1 MLKLTDLRKT
11 TRRVVKDD
19 DLRVVYPRFLRDRGL
34 GPRIELATR
43 YLEKM
48 VGHARRELDQEV
60 VAQLFG
66 DHKLARCIIGCLA
79 ASYRYR
85 ARSFSDVV
93 APELVAKL
101 AAQGITAPLDLR
113 LWLYRRANQ
122 ALPGF
127 VGGEERAP
135 FLRLVGS
142 ELGTAPEEIETLIGL
157 DDPAQA
163 ILTRVGPI
171 PTADDVRARYNY
183 EVAAALLANAAS
195 VHVWL
200 AAKPRESPAIR
211 LLAEQLGVS
220 ITLTNRELTLAGR
233 QDALNGWA
241 RHGARIVRLLSL
253 LLMGAL
259 PARKAEALVH
269 APDGRQWLFRL
280 DAETLGFLCGDAERE
295 RERVAPID
303 LRAWAEA
310 FGRADALL
318 AEFAHLRRA
327 GAEENWAGGWALRR
341 AGEPLIFA
349 DGIIPI
355 LFQAVRG
362 EQRVALALAPSMEPE
377 IDVSRAARV
386 PVVQLRFAEGEP
398 ELWDAV
404 ELTGAGSVP
413 TLVYRARGDLETLPA
428 LLDQATDCVERA
440 SNTAQLEA
448 LFEEARAAGVLTETA
463 LAERL
468 RCAEDEVADRL
479 MAPALEAARQAR
491 GLQYVEGFGLC
502 TGAVLLRARAAAEDV
517 AILRER
523 ADGPARVVR
532 ALGRRLREVTGASE
546 GIECLI
552 AYLGAA

>member
-19 DLRVVYPRFLRDRGL
+19 DLRVVYPRFLRDRSL

-66 DHKLARCIIGCLA
+66 DHKLARCIIACLA
-79 ASYRYR
+79 VSYRYR
-85 ARSFSDVV
+85 VRSFCEVV

-101 AAQGITAPLDLR
+101 AAQGISAPLELR
-113 LWLYRRANQ
+113 LWLYRRANS

-135 FLRLVGS
+135 FLRLAGS
-142 ELGTAPEEIETLIGL
+142 ELGIAPEDIETLIGL

-163 ILTRVGPI
+163 MLTRIGPI

-195 VHVWL
+195 VRVTL
-200 AAKPRESPAIR
+200 ASKPRDPAAIR
-211 LLAEQLGVS
+211 LLADHLDVS

-241 RHGARIVRLLSL
+241 RHGARVVRLLSTL
-253 LLMGAL
+253 LVAGL

-280 DAETLGFLCGDAERE
+280 DAETLGYLGGDAERE
-295 RERVAPID
+295 RVTPVD
-303 LRAWAEA
+303 LRAWAGA
-310 FGRADALL
+310 FGRADTLL
-318 AEFAHLRRA
+318 AEFAQLRRA
-327 GAEENWAGGWALRR
+327 GVEENWAGGWALRR
-341 AGEPLIFA
+341 ATEPLIST
-349 DGIIPI
+349 DGITPI

-362 EQRVALALAPSMEPE
+362 DQRVAVTLAPKMEPA
-377 IDVSRAARV
+377 IAVSRAART
-386 PVVQLRFAEGEP
+386 PMIRLRFAEGDP
-398 ELWDAV
+398 ELWDTV
-404 ELTGAGSVP
+404 EMSEASSAP
-413 TLVYRARGDLETLPA
+413 TLVYRVRGDLQTLPA
-428 LLDQATDCVERA
+428 LLNQATERVERE
-440 SNTAQLEA
+440 SNAAQLEA
-448 LFEEARAAGVLTETA
+448 LFEEARTAGVLTETA

-468 RCAEDEVADRL
+468 RCGEDEVAERL
-479 MAPALEAARQAR
+479 AAPALEVARQAR
-491 GLQYVEGFGLC
+491 GLQYIEGFGLC
-502 TGAVLLRARAAAEDV
+502 TAAVMTRARAAAEDV

-523 ADGPARVVR
+523 ADGAARVVR

>member
-19 DLRVVYPRFLRDRGL
+19 DLRVVYPRFLRDRSL
-34 GPRIELATR
+34 APRIELATR

-66 DHKLARCIIGCLA
+66 DHKLARCIIACLA

-85 ARSFSDVV
+85 ARSFGEVV
-93 APELVAKL
+93 APELVTKL
-101 AAQGITAPLDLR
+101 AAQGITAPLELR
-113 LWLYRRANQ
+113 LWLYRRANET
-122 ALPGF
+122 LPGF

-135 FLRLVGS
+135 FLRLAGD
-142 ELGTAPEEIETLIGL
+142 ELGIAPEEIETLIGL

-163 ILTRVGPI
+163 MLTRIGPI
-171 PTADDVRARYNY
+171 PSVEDVRARYNY
-183 EVAAALLANAAS
+183 EVAAALLANAANI
-195 VHVWL
+195 HVML
-200 AAKPRESPAIR
+200 ASKPRDPTAIR
-211 LLAEQLGVS
+211 LLADRLGVS

-241 RHGARIVRLLSL
+241 RHGARVVRLLSTL
-253 LLMGAL
+253 LVAGL
-259 PARKAEALVH
+259 PTRKAEALVH

-280 DAETLGFLCGDAERE
+280 DAEILGYLGGSAE

-310 FGRADALL
+310 LGRMDALL
-318 AEFAHLRRA
+318 AEFAQLRRA
-327 GAEENWAGGWALRR
+327 GAGENWTDGWALRR
-341 AGEPLIFA
+341 ASEPLISA
-349 DGIIPI
+349 DGITPI
-355 LFQAVRG
+355 LLQAIRG
-362 EQRVALALAPSMEPE
+362 DQRVVITLALTMEPMT
-377 IDVSRAARV
+377 DVSAQARV
-386 PVVQLRFAEGEP
+386 PVIHLRFAEGAP

-404 ELTGAGSVP
+404 ELKDTGSAP
-413 TLVYRARGDLETLPA
+413 TLVYRTRGDLETLPA
-428 LLDQATDCVERA
+428 LLNQVTQQVERA

-448 LFEEARAAGVLTETA
+448 LFEEARVSGVLTETA

-468 RCAEDEVADRL
+468 HCAEDEVAERL
-479 MAPALEAARQAR
+479 SAPALEAARQAR

-502 TGAVLLRARAAAEDV
+502 TAAVLTRARAAAEDV

>member
-19 DLRVVYPRFLRDRGL
+19 DLRVVYPRFLRDRSL
-34 GPRIELATR
+34 APRIELATR

-66 DHKLARCIIGCLA
+66 DHKLARCIIVCLA

-85 ARSFSDVV
+85 ARSFGEVV

-101 AAQGITAPLDLR
+101 AAQGITVPLELR

-135 FLRLVGS
+135 FLRLAGS
-142 ELGTAPEEIETLIGL
+142 ELGIAPEEIETLIGL

-163 ILTRVGPI
+163 MLTRIGPI

-195 VHVWL
+195 VRVSL
-200 AAKPRESPAIR
+200 ASKPRDPAAIR
-211 LLAEQLGVS
+211 LLADQLGVS

-241 RHGARIVRLLSL
+241 RHGARVVRLLSTL
-253 LLMGAL
+253 LVAGL

-280 DAETLGFLCGDAERE
+280 DAETLCYLGGSAE
-295 RERVAPID
+295 RERVAVID
-303 LRAWAEA
+303 LHAWAGA
-310 FGRADALL
+310 LGRVDTLL
-318 AEFAHLRRA
+318 AEYAQLRRV
-327 GAEENWAGGWALRR
+327 GADENWAGGWALRR
-341 AGEPLIFA
+341 ASEPLISA
-349 DGIIPI
+349 DGIAPI
-355 LFQAVRG
+355 VFQAMRG
-362 EQRVALALAPSMEPE
+362 DQRVAIMLAPTMEPALD
-377 IDVSRAARV
+377 IGAQLRT
-386 PVVQLRFAEGEP
+386 PMIHLRFAEGEP

-404 ELTGAGSVP
+404 ELIEADSTP
-413 TLVYRARGDLETLPA
+413 MLVYHARGDLETLPS
-428 LLDQATDCVERA
+428 LLNLTTAQVERA

-468 RCAEDEVADRL
+468 RCAEDEVAERL
-479 MAPALEAARQAR
+479 ATPALEAARQAR

-502 TGAVLLRARAAAEDV
+502 TGAVLTRARAAAEDV

>member
-19 DLRVVYPRFLRDRGL
+19 DLRVVYPRFLRDRSL

-66 DHKLARCIIGCLA
+66 DHKLARCIIACLA

-85 ARSFSDVV
+85 ARSFGEVV

-101 AAQGITAPLDLR
+101 AAQGITAPLELR

-135 FLRLVGS
+135 FLRLAGS
-142 ELGTAPEEIETLIGL
+142 ELEIASEEIETLIGL

-163 ILTRVGPI
+163 MLTRIGPI
-171 PTADDVRARYNY
+171 PTAADVRARYNY
-183 EVAAALLANAAS
+183 EVAAALLANAANVRVS
-195 VHVWL
+195 L
-200 AAKPRESPAIR
+200 ASKPRDPIALH
-211 LLAEQLGVS
+211 LLADQLGVS

-241 RHGARIVRLLSL
+241 RHGARVARLLATL
-253 LLMGAL
+253 LVAGL

-280 DAETLGFLCGDAERE
+280 DAETLGYLGDSAERE
-295 RERVAPID
+295 RVTPFD

-310 FGRADALL
+310 LGRTDALL
-318 AEFAHLRRA
+318 AEFAQLRRA
-327 GAEENWAGGWALRR
+327 GADENWADGWALRR
-341 AGEPLIFA
+341 VAEPLIFA
-349 DGIIPI
+349 DGITPI

-362 EQRVALALAPSMEPE
+362 DQRVALALAPTTEPM
-377 IDVSRAARV
+377 IGASAQARV
-386 PVVQLRFAEGEP
+386 PVIQLRFADGEP

-404 ELTGAGSVP
+404 ELNETGSAP
-413 TLVYRARGDLETLPA
+413 TLVYRARGDLEALPA
-428 LLDQATDCVERA
+428 LLNQATERVERA
-440 SNTAQLEA
+440 SNTAHLEA
-448 LFEEARAAGVLTETA
+448 LLEEARVSGVLTEMA

-468 RCAEDEVADRL
+468 RCGEDEVAERL
-479 MAPALEAARQAR
+479 AAPALEAARQAR

-502 TGAVLLRARAAAEDV
+502 TAAVLTRARAAAEDV

-523 ADGPARVVR
+523 ADGPARVAR